1 MVEFFIHSDE
11 KTLLKNQPKSGS
23 DPFNVLGSKQL
34 AFHTV
39 DDQQVLTIG
48 LRGDDGNYT
57 A

>member
-1 MVEFFIHSDE
+1 MVEFFIHNDE